1 MCVNTTSQNE
11 LYRVTALNVTR
22 IWIELAV
29 WAAMVSRH
37 NSPFPGDGVT
47 RYSRFCKL
55 FSESSTGIPAL
66 LPRQARGNSK
76 KIVYQTSLYSSFWDV
91 VMKCPIHDGASE
103 Y

>member
-22 IWIELAV
+22 IWIALGV

-55 FSESSTGIPAL
+55 FSESPTGITALLPCSL
-66 LPRQARGNSK
+66 LPRQARGSLRK
-76 KIVYQTSLYSSFWDV
+76 FFTKPHCIVHFGT
-91 VMKCPIHDGASE
+91 
-103 Y
+103 